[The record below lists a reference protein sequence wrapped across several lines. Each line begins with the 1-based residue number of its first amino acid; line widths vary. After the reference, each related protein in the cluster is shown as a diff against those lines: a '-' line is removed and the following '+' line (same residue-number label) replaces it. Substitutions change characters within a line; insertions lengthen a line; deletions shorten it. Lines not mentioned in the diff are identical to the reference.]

1 MDTGTILMKL
11 KQEKGRITM
20 AEKQTITIDDVEYK
34 YEDMSSDQQMMI
46 NHIADL
52 DRKIK
57 STRFNLDQLQVGRD
71 AFMVHLKKNLE
82 EAPVIEE
89 ESKD

>member
-1 MDTGTILMKL
+1 
-11 KQEKGRITM
+11 M